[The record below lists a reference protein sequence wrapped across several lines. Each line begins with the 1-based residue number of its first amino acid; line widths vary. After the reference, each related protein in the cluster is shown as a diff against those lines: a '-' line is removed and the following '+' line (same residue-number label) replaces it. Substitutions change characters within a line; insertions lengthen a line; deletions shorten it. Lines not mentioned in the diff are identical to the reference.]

1 MSILDE
7 IKSNLD
13 SNQSL
18 TPEIKDE
25 ILQLIILFHQMFP
38 DVSLETLKSR
48 IKDLKVGKITIYE
61 RKGPVVYDAVNN
73 EILLSRKGLEEDYD
87 VRHLMMKGLLGLISS
102 CDNYYGFNKN
112 DSLYALN
119 LGFTEMLA
127 NTLVGNDGICD
138 FEEELLA
145 TNLISKIIGRDVMLD
160 AYFNNDAETIFKKLL
175 EAEVSWMATMSTE
188 QAMSLLNY
196 SLVSRMTSDKI
207 GYRSDSYPLALQN
220 IIDIFAN
227 RVKGGSLTPE
237 EIADFQEHVSLVRVL
252 DNHDAYPSIDK
263 LPYYCQNIT
272 KAYTNDYKQSN
283 NKRLGWFLAFSCL
296 IILIMIE

>member
-18 TPEIKDE
+18 TMEIKDE

-48 IKDLKVGKITIYE
+48 IKAVKVGKITIYE
-61 RKGPVVYDAVNN
+61 RKGPVVYDVVNN
-73 EILLSRKGLEEDYD
+73 EILLSRKSLEDDYD
-87 VRHLMMKGLLGLISS
+87 ARHLMMKGLLGLISS

-175 EAEVSWMATMSTE
+175 EAEVS
-188 QAMSLLNY
+188 
-196 SLVSRMTSDKI
+196 
-207 GYRSDSYPLALQN
+207 
-220 IIDIFAN
+220 
-227 RVKGGSLTPE
+227 
-237 EIADFQEHVSLVRVL
+237 
-252 DNHDAYPSIDK
+252 
-263 LPYYCQNIT
+263 
-272 KAYTNDYKQSN
+272 
-283 NKRLGWFLAFSCL
+283 
-296 IILIMIE
+296 